1 MDQFASHS
9 AAKKVHDLESFL
21 SFLEVLMDDW
31 EASSN
36 AEKNSPSSPYSSM
49 CGWENTSIGA
59 FLEAAIAGA
68 RDNKLGQPGG
78 TCSDQNSW
86 RQAAEIILLGKVYE

>member
-1 MDQFASHS
+1 
-9 AAKKVHDLESFL
+9 
-21 SFLEVLMDDW
+21 MDDW
-31 EASSN
+31 EDSN
-36 AEKNSPSSPYSSM
+36 KAEKVSPSSSFSSM
-49 CGWENTSIGA
+49 NGWENTSIGA

-78 TCSDQNSW
+78 TYSDHNSW